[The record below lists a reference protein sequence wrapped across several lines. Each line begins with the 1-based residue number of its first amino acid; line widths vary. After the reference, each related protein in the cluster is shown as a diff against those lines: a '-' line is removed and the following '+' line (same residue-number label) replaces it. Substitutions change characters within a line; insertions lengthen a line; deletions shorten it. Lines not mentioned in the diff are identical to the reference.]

1 MSGVGRSDKSG
12 RVASCVDKAA
22 GAQHLSVTA
31 SQQTPG
37 RKGFGGINLQAV
49 FLLCICPLIKSLAT
63 KDRKK
68 AKRKRFLLRSVQ
80 CIQIHCLVHSRL

>member
-1 MSGVGRSDKSG
+1 MSGVGRSDESG

-22 GAQHLSVTA
+22 SAQHLSVTA

-68 AKRKRFLLRSVQ
+68 AKRKRFLFRSVH
-80 CIQIHCLVHSRL
+80 CVQIHCLAHSRL